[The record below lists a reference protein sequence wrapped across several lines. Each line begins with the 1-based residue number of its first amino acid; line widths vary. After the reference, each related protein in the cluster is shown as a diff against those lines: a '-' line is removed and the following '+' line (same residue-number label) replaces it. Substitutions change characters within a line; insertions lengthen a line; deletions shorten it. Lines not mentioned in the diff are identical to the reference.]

1 MFPLPAASSGA
12 DEHSSPAQVARPIAA
27 PSKMAE
33 QERVT
38 AQLKRQ
44 AKADEYRIRALGAS
58 ALAAGSILE
67 RVREKHEL
75 AAASWLALAELN
87 RCDATPAARN
97 EDVPLNL
104 AFTTE
109 KSTPATDA

>member
-87 RCDATPAARN
+87 RCDATPAARK
-97 EDVPLNL
+97 EDVLLSLQN
-104 AFTTE
+104 
-109 KSTPATDA
+109 

>member
-1 MFPLPAASSGA
+1 MFPLPAVSSRA

-38 AQLKRQ
+38 ARLKRQ
-44 AKADEYRIRALGAS
+44 TKADEYRIRVLGAS
-58 ALAAGSILE
+58 ALAAGSME

-87 RCDATPAARN
+87 SCDATPAARK
-97 EDVPLNL
+97 EDVLLNL
-104 AFTTE
+104 AFKTE
-109 KSTPATDA
+109 KSTPATEA